1 MKFFSVIFFFVF
13 IIMASSTKLLDSPL
27 YVTGLR
33 KDDEPCIIPFIYRPV
48 CGSDGETYSNNYA
61 LECEQKKNPATQR
74 GYVDVNLLNS
84 VQRRVS

>member
-1 MKFFSVIFFFVF
+1 MIFLLFEMPPKYERIFLE
-13 IIMASSTKLLDSPL
+13 LLDSPL

-61 LECEQKKNPATQR
+61 LECEQKKNPGLR
-74 GYVDVNLLNS
+74 KEHEGPC
-84 VQRRVS
+84 

>member
-13 IIMASSTKLLDSPL
+13 IIMVSSTS
-27 YVTGLR
+27 LR

-61 LECEQKKNPATQR
+61 LECEQKKNPGLR
-74 GYVDVNLLNS
+74 KEHEGPC
-84 VQRRVS
+84 